1 LTLSFANATLLSTGE
16 NVLTVVMD
24 HSGHDQRAD
33 ALIPRGIMSATLLSS
48 SNTTFTKWTIAGN
61 AGGESNIDPVRG
73 VIAEGGLHAERLG
86 WHLPGFDDATW
97 ASRSPAEG
105 VDNGTIAFFR
115 TTSDLAVPE
124 GYDVSL
130 EFVLTSPPG
139 SNLRA
144 QLYVNG

>member
-1 LTLSFANATLLSTGE
+1 
-16 NVLTVVMD
+16 M
-24 HSGHDQRAD
+24 
-33 ALIPRGIMSATLLSS
+33 SS
-48 SNTTFTKWTIAGN
+48 SNNTFTKWTIAGN

-86 WHLPGFDDATW
+86 WHLPGFDDSAW
-97 ASRSPAEG
+97 ASRSPSQG
-105 VDNGTIAFFR
+105 VENGTIGFFR

-130 EFVLTSPPG
+130 EFILTAPPG

-144 QLYVNG
+144 LLYVNG